1 MSQFQ
6 KKCFKQEDGVAMG
19 SPIAPML
26 ADVFM
31 NYVIEGALSASQQN
45 RTIVLFTI

>member
-6 KKCFKQEDGVAMG
+6 KKCFKQEDGVAM
-19 SPIAPML
+19 IAPML